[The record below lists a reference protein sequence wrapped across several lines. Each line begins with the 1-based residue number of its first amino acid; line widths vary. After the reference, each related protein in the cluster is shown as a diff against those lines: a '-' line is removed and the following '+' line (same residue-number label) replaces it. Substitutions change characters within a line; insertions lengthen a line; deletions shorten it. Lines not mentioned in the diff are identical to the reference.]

1 MDNIVKYVRNRTNLS
16 PSGTEN
22 IIYSNLD
29 DSADLSRSS
38 VNLEA
43 NISDQSHN
51 HSTGNRSNQSNDSE
65 SILFKF

>member
-22 IIYSNLD
+22 IIYSNLE
-29 DSADLSRSS
+29 DSGDLGRSN

-43 NISDQSHN
+43 GTSNQPSNQSIGNRSDQSN
-51 HSTGNRSNQSNDSE
+51 GSE
-65 SILFKF
+65 SISYF